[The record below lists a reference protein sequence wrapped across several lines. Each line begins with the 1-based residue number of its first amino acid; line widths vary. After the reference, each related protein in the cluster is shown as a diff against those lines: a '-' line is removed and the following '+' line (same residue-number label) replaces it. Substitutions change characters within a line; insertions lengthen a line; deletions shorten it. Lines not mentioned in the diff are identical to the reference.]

1 MPTAPPAHPTVP
13 PALQW
18 QWSRL
23 PGLAPVDL
31 YAALAARQAV
41 FAVEQHC
48 AFQDADGLDLHA
60 WHLLGWTHADAAAG
74 GDRMLVC
81 YLRLI
86 DPGRKF
92 AEPSIGRVLTTP
104 AWRGTGQGRA
114 VMIEGLARA
123 ALAHPGRAIRIAAQQ
138 RLEAFY
144 ASLGFRT
151 VSAPFEEDG
160 IAHVEMLWPGS
171 PVRYHECPEPAGGP

>member
-1 MPTAPPAHPTVP
+1 MATSPRAHPIV
-13 PALQW
+13 LQW
-18 QWSRL
+18 QWARL
-23 PGLAPVDL
+23 PDLSAMDL
-31 YAALAARQAV
+31 YAVLAARQTV

-48 AFQDADGLDLHA
+48 AFQDADGLDIHA
-60 WHLLGWTHADAAAG
+60 WHLVGWAHADSVVDGRRVVAS
-74 GDRMLVC
+74 

-104 AWRGTGQGRA
+104 AFRGTGQGRV

-123 ALAHPGRAIRIAAQQ
+123 ARVHPRHAIRIAAQQ
-138 RLEAFY
+138 RLETFY

-151 VSAPFEEDG
+151 ASAPFEEDG
-160 IAHVEMLWPGS
+160 IPHVEML
-171 PVRYHECPEPAGGP
+171 YPAGSQDRRPR

>member
-1 MPTAPPAHPTVP
+1 MPTPHPAPTL
-13 PALQW
+13 ALQW
-18 QWSRL
+18 QCARL
-23 PGLAPVDL
+23 PELPPLDL
-31 YAALAARQAV
+31 YAALAARQTV

-60 WHLLGWTHADAAAG
+60 WHLLGWARADGEWVLA
-74 GDRMLVC
+74 C
-81 YLRLI
+81 YLRVI

-104 AWRGTGQGRA
+104 AFRGTGQGRA

-123 ALAHPGRAIRIAAQQ
+123 VRAYPGHAVRIAAQQ

-151 VSAPFEEDG
+151 VSPPFEEDG
-160 IAHVEMLWPGS
+160 IPHVEMLWVRPSPG
-171 PVRYHECPEPAGGP
+171 RTA

>member
-1 MPTAPPAHPTVP
+1 MPTPLPASPL
-13 PALQW
+13 ALQW
-18 QWSRL
+18 QYARL
-23 PGLAPVDL
+23 PGLPALDL
-31 YAALAARQAV
+31 YAALAARQTV

-60 WHLLGWTHADAAAG
+60 SHLLGWARADG
-74 GDRMLVC
+74 GRVLAS
-81 YLRLI
+81 YLRII

-104 AWRGTGQGRA
+104 AFRGTGQGRA
-114 VMIEGLARA
+114 VMSEGLARA
-123 ALAHPGRAIRIAAQQ
+123 ARAHPGHAVRIAAQQ

-151 VSAPFEEDG
+151 VSPPFEEDG
-160 IAHVEMLWPGS
+160 IPHVEMLWPGPLPTRS
-171 PVRYHECPEPAGGP
+171 PG

>member
-1 MPTAPPAHPTVP
+1 MQPTSRAPP

-23 PGLAPVDL
+23 PELPALDL
-31 YAALAARQAV
+31 YAALAARQTV

-60 WHLLGWTHADAAAG
+60 WHLLGWARAG
-74 GDRMLVC
+74 GERVLAC
-81 YLRLI
+81 YLRII
-86 DPGRKF
+86 DPGCKF
-92 AEPSIGRVLTTP
+92 AEPAIGRVLTTP
-104 AWRGTGQGRA
+104 AFRGTGQGRA

-123 ALAHPGRAIRIAAQQ
+123 ASAYPGHAVRIAAQQ

-151 VSAPFEEDG
+151 VSLPFDEDG
-160 IAHVEMLWPGS
+160 IPHVEMLWTRP
-171 PVRYHECPEPAGGP
+171 

>member
-1 MPTAPPAHPTVP
+1 MPISPPAHTFVP
-13 PALQW
+13 QW

-23 PGLAPVDL
+23 PGLSSLDL

-60 WHLLGWTHADAAAG
+60 WHLLGWARADDAAG
-74 GDRMLVC
+74 GERVLAS

-104 AWRGTGQGRA
+104 PFRGTGQGRA

-123 ALAHPGRAIRIAAQQ
+123 ERAHPGHAIRIAAQQ

-151 VSAPFEEDG
+151 VSLPFDEDG
-160 IAHVEMLWPGS
+160 IAHVEML
-171 PVRYHECPEPAGGP
+171 RQGP

>member
-1 MPTAPPAHPTVP
+1 MATPSHAPP

-23 PGLAPVDL
+23 PELPTLDL
-31 YAALAARQAV
+31 YAALAARQTV

-60 WHLLGWTHADAAAG
+60 WHLLGWADAG
-74 GDRMLVC
+74 GERVLAS
-81 YLRLI
+81 YLRVI

-92 AEPSIGRVLTTP
+92 AEPTIGRVLTTP
-104 AWRGTGQGRA
+104 AFRGTGQGRV
-114 VMIEGLARA
+114 VMIEGLARS
-123 ALAHPGRAIRIAAQQ
+123 AHAYPGHAVRIAAQQ

-151 VSAPFEEDG
+151 ASTPFEEDG
-160 IAHVEMLWPGS
+160 IPHVEMLWP
-171 PVRYHECPEPAGGP
+171 